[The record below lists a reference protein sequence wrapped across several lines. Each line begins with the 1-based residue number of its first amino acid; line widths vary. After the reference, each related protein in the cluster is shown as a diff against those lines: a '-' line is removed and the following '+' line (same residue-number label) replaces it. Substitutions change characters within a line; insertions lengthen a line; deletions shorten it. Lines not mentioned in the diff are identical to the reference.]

1 MIRDYGRHS
10 SMKDLKEKISE
21 RLKII
26 DNKKAGET
34 APAPAGAKK
43 VAATSSET
51 RQQNQPRAQLP
62 PPPQQQPTKSYA
74 ATTKSPPVQQAPVSP
89 YIFGRKRCLV
99 CSAGHAPFE
108 CNYMRGL
115 SVDARVDALRAK
127 GLCFKCFGGGHRQF
141 ECAVKPVCGDCHK
154 VGHQT
159 LLCGRK
165 FPPRTNQQPQAA
177 AVAATTSAATTTA
190 ATATPATG
198 NTIPPLLG
206 AAPTE
211 A

>member
-1 MIRDYGRHS
+1 
-10 SMKDLKEKISE
+10 MKDLKEKVSE

-26 DNKKAGET
+26 DNKRAGET
-34 APAPAGAKK
+34 MPAVVGSKK
-43 VAATSSET
+43 VAATSSDAH
-51 RQQNQPRAQLP
+51 QQQQQPRAQLP
-62 PPPQQQPTKSYA
+62 PPPQQQTTKSYA
-74 ATTKSPPVQQAPVSP
+74 STAKSPPIQRAPTSPFVS
-89 YIFGRKRCLV
+89 GRKRCLI

-127 GLCFKCFGGGHRQF
+127 NLCYRCFGAGHRQF
-141 ECAVKPVCGDCHK
+141 ECAVKPICGDCHK

-165 FPPRTNQQPQAA
+165 FPPRTNLHPQAA

-190 ATATPATG
+190 ATTTPATG
-198 NTIPPLLG
+198 SAIPPLLG
-206 AAPTE
+206 ATPTE

>member
-1 MIRDYGRHS
+1 
-10 SMKDLKEKISE
+10 MKDLKEKISE

-34 APAPAGAKK
+34 TPAAIITKK
-43 VAATSSET
+43 VAATSSDAN
-51 RQQNQPRAQLP
+51 QQQQQPRAQLP
-62 PPPQQQPTKSYA
+62 PPPQTTKSYA
-74 ATTKSPPVQQAPVSP
+74 STTKSPPIQRAPVSP
-89 YIFGRKRCLV
+89 FASGRKRCLV

-108 CNYMRGL
+108 CNYMRSL

-127 GLCFKCFGGGHRQF
+127 NLCYKCFGSGHRQF

-159 LLCGRK
+159 LLCGRS
-165 FPPRTNQQPQAA
+165 FPPRTNPQPQRTNQRPQAA
-177 AVAATTSAATTTA
+177 AVAVTAAAATTT
-190 ATATPATG
+190 TASTTPATR

-206 AAPTE
+206 ATSNDA
-211 A
+211 